1 MFLLEL
7 NYFLRNLQDSKLAEV
22 VKILEETEVQLRG
35 KQKYKCLV
43 LTYKCLVYLCY
54 QTKSDNDMSPKNK

>member
-43 LTYKCLVYLCY
+43 YLCY